1 MLFVED
7 GLAPAAG
14 LDGGSMVLPVDHQAK
29 SRQYLAEAEA
39 IEALASGES
48 GEAQETLL
56 AIARHWRGLAD
67 LSLKFH
73 ASRTSKPPSP

>member
-1 MLFVED
+1 MLSVD
-7 GLAPAAG
+7 SGLALVAR
-14 LDGGSMVLPVDHQAK
+14 LEEDSMVAPVDHQAK